1 MGRFIVK
8 VLLVLSIFFIGI
20 LIGIQE
26 ANNGMKKMRGY
37 DDPGLMSAFSIE
49 EKGAGEYETTVLGQ
63 TNTNNLEEKK
73 QKLEQIKT
81 FNLFTDI
88 AKKISRFF
96 TDLFAK
102 IVPD

>member
-1 MGRFIVK
+1 M
-8 VLLVLSIFFIGI
+8 
-20 LIGIQE
+20 QH
-26 ANNGMKKMRGY
+26 
-37 DDPGLMSAFSIE
+37 
-49 EKGAGEYETTVLGQ
+49 GEPRK
-63 TNTNNLEEKK
+63 EKK